1 MSIKEAYKL
10 VLEDLKKCNLF
21 CGIYDARNDND
32 SFMYGISTVMESIAY
47 KAEDEDFDDLFMSN
61 IIKSQEKVKEEN
73 N

>member
-1 MSIKEAYKL
+1 MSTEEAYKI

-21 CGIYDARNDND
+21 CGIYDARNGND
-32 SFMYGISTVMESIAY
+32 SFIYGISTVMESIAY